1 MSDRIYESLGIKSR
15 TYFNNSSPMCTD
27 SFCVYAPIKTNS
39 TFFFNED
46 IFSLTCQTVSTSL
59 QHPFN
64 INLSNTVASC

>member
-46 IFSLTCQTVSTSL
+46 IQSYLSNGFNISSTSV
-59 QHPFN
+59 QH
-64 INLSNTVASC
+64 